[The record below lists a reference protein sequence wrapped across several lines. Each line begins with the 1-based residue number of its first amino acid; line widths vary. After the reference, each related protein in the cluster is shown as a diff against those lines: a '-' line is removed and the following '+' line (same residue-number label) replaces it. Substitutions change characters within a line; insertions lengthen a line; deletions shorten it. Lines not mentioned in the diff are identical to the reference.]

1 MQSQAASQSEQQGEG
16 AKAAEECEVKSFA
29 RHKEP
34 LEMECNRKVLTRTL
48 AAGEDRGGHR
58 EGALGKGSQ
67 V

>member
-1 MQSQAASQSEQQGEG
+1 MQTQAASQSEQQGEG
-16 AKAAEECEVKSFA
+16 AKAAEECEVKICT
-29 RHKEP
+29 RHEEP
-34 LEMECNRKVLTRTL
+34 LEIECNRKVFTETL